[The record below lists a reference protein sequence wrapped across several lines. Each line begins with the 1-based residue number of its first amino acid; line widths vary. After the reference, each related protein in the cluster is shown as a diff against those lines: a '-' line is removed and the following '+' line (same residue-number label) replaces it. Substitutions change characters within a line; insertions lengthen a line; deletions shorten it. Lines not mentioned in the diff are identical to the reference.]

1 MASASRT
8 AEIFLICC
16 LEGDLNVVSRI
27 LKKNRRSWP
36 GLMARGGGGFDI
48 NCRDA
53 SNRSGLILAT
63 ISCWTQIV
71 DLLLSRCI
79 KMTRFTEGVL
89 TNKHLT
95 ISDQIWM

>member
-8 AEIFLICC
+8 AKIFLICC

-71 DLLLSRCI
+71 DLLLSRYIELCT
-79 KMTRFTEGVL
+79 KMTRLTEGE
-89 TNKHLT
+89 
-95 ISDQIWM
+95 Q

>member
-71 DLLLSRCI
+71 DLLLSRYIDICTLYKAQSYLGRTVLI
-79 KMTRFTEGVL
+79 IHKM
-89 TNKHLT
+89 
-95 ISDQIWM
+95 